1 MLTYLHLNHT
11 GLLTP
16 MDSIKEVLTDL
27 WKTVFPDVDV
37 ESLIEN
43 QTFNSQLEWGLC
55 KYIQT
60 GHQTVTVEDFK
71 VQFPDLNVE
80 PQQEAEQQP
89 VEQPVEQQEQ
99 QPVEQKNRVRV
110 VCCLNYHTI

>member
-37 ESLIEN
+37 ESLTEN

-60 GHQTVTVEDFK
+60 GHQTVTAEDFK

-80 PQQEAEQQP
+80 PQQEAEEEQ
-89 VEQPVEQQEQ
+89 QPVEQQE
-99 QPVEQKNRVRV
+99 EQKNKVRV
-110 VCCLNYHTI
+110 VCCLNYHAI